1 MPVVV
6 PSAPEVQETTRML
19 EDSESVSSWGPQ
31 LSQDDP
37 RGLLACFWLTVL
49 FCELRSLPP
58 IVVKPFIHPLGR
70 CPWGIPTF
78 CGNMLCIWF
87 DFIPTRIGLKV
98 PYRPITGS
106 HAHLSVLSPL
116 LGPFSLWTTH
126 VPSPLSSTLC
136 LYWGG
141 YWKRKY
147 LRLFSNPSKHICISR
162 YGVLERECLS
172 PEMPGHTD
180 CIDLVEI

>member
-37 RGLLACFWLTVL
+37 RRLLACFWLTVL
-49 FCELRSLPP
+49 FCGLRSLPP
-58 IVVKPFIHPLGR
+58 IVVKPFSHSLGR

-78 CGNMLCIWF
+78 CGNVLWVWF
-87 DFIPTRIGLKV
+87 DFISTWIGLKV
-98 PYRPITGS
+98 PYPITGS

-126 VPSPLSSTLC
+126 VPSPQAPLCAFTEENAGRGST
-136 LYWGG
+136 
-141 YWKRKY
+141 
-147 LRLFSNPSKHICISR
+147 
-162 YGVLERECLS
+162 
-172 PEMPGHTD
+172 
-180 CIDLVEI
+180 

>member
-37 RGLLACFWLTVL
+37 RQLLACFWLTVL
-49 FCELRSLPP
+49 FCGLRSLPP
-58 IVVKPFIHPLGR
+58 IVVKSFSHSLGR

-78 CGNMLCIWF
+78 CGNVLWVWF
-87 DFIPTRIGLKV
+87 DFIPTWIGLKV
-98 PYRPITGS
+98 PYPITGS

-126 VPSPLSSTLC
+126 VPSPQALLCAFTEENAGRWST
-136 LYWGG
+136 
-141 YWKRKY
+141 
-147 LRLFSNPSKHICISR
+147 
-162 YGVLERECLS
+162 
-172 PEMPGHTD
+172 
-180 CIDLVEI
+180 

>member
-49 FCELRSLPP
+49 FCGLRSLPP
-58 IVVKPFIHPLGR
+58 IVVKPFNHSLGR

-78 CGNMLCIWF
+78 CGNVLWVWF
-87 DFIPTRIGLKV
+87 DFIPTRKGLKV
-98 PYRPITGS
+98 SYHPITGS

-126 VPSPLSSTLC
+126 VPSPWAPLCAFTEEDAGRGST
-136 LYWGG
+136 
-141 YWKRKY
+141 
-147 LRLFSNPSKHICISR
+147 
-162 YGVLERECLS
+162 
-172 PEMPGHTD
+172 
-180 CIDLVEI
+180 